1 MRSIYYQ
8 IRGLKE
14 KNDEN
19 AGKMPQADKIF
30 LEVWNKVFNSFCM
43 YYFVYNYGNVKKNR
57 ERQKL

>member
-30 LEVWNKVFNSFCM
+30 LEVWKKVFIYFHTHS
-43 YYFVYNYGNVKKNR
+43 FVYNYGKVKKRR
-57 ERQKL
+57 ER